1 MTVFFTSYSAPW
13 PFFLQSILH
22 TIPHT
27 IPHTIYNTISHTIY
41 STILPTCS
49 PTYAEPCGQS
59 HYEVV
64 QKKYVW
70 TGAVRRCGA
79 SSRPRGLG
87 GGPESPQEPQWDTAA
102 ATLGSGG
109 EGGKWILD
117 KFGRGHIQIF
127 DRLSNL
133 FNKAPIPRTKQSPQ
147 IQNNALKC

>member
-1 MTVFFTSYSAPW
+1 MLRNSVYKKRSRCKKNGHVLYRVLRMFYTLIMTVFFCTEFCNMTVFFTSYSAPC

-70 TGAVRRCGA
+70 TGAVRRRGA
-79 SSRPRGLG
+79 WSRPRGLG

-102 ATLGSGG
+102 ALGSGG
-109 EGGKWILD
+109 EGGK
-117 KFGRGHIQIF
+117 
-127 DRLSNL
+127 
-133 FNKAPIPRTKQSPQ
+133 
-147 IQNNALKC
+147 

>member
-109 EGGKWILD
+109 EGGEWILD
-117 KFGRGHIQIF
+117 KLGGDTYRYLTDLATYSTKLQY
-127 DRLSNL
+127 LVL
-133 FNKAPIPRTKQSPQ
+133 NKAHKYKTT
-147 IQNNALKC
+147 L